1 MSAFALKAKTGE
13 EENLRKL
20 EWNHINTPDW
30 LDVFIQRLQYLCE
43 LRLKENPNYLELM
56 EREQKLL
63 QKYPIITQLFD
74 GEETGKE
81 MTISVEVQ
89 NALVELFSIK
99 LSRNTYEE
107 LEIYLISQGD
117 FLVYLNTV
125 LR

>member
-1 MSAFALKAKTGE
+1 LLAFALQARTGE
-13 EENLRKL
+13 EESLRKL

-30 LDVFIQRLQYLCE
+30 LDVFIQRLQNLCE

-74 GEETGKE
+74 GEEMGKE
-81 MTISVEVQ
+81 MTISVEEQ
-89 NALVELFSIK
+89 KALVELFSIK

-107 LEIYLISQGD
+107 WEIYLISQGD